1 MTNRSTGSGRRDSF
15 IALYTAALVAPESV
29 GAGRVVSTQPWY
41 EATLIRI
48 LAGVGWVAGGEEARK
63 ALAQMTRQQVMAQSV
78 VTTGA
83 ATTVVYRYRCTWS
96 GGRVSLVP
104 SITGAQEGTMQ
115 GGAGSHWA
123 TLSIR
128 TRTEARHIRRG

>member
-1 MTNRSTGSGRRDSF
+1 M
-15 IALYTAALVAPESV
+15 
-29 GAGRVVSTQPWY
+29 
-41 EATLIRI
+41 
-48 LAGVGWVAGGEEARK
+48 AGGEEARK

-128 TRTEARHIRRG
+128 TRTEARHIR